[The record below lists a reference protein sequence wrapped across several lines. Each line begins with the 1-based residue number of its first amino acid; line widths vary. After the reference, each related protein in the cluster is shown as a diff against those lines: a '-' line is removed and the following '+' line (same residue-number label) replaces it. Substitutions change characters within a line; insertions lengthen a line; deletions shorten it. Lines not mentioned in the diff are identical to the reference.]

1 MLLEG
6 NLKVKRD
13 DHTEGGS
20 KEKFKTHYLFLFNDI
35 LLDTEPAHTYKDSL
49 RIKHMF
55 NLADS
60 ILRDV
65 KTGTLPPNTSPP
77 HSLFLS

>member
-1 MLLEG
+1 
-6 NLKVKRD
+6 
-13 DHTEGGS
+13 
-20 KEKFKTHYLFLFNDI
+20 
-35 LLDTEPAHTYKDSL
+35 LDTEPAHTYKDSL